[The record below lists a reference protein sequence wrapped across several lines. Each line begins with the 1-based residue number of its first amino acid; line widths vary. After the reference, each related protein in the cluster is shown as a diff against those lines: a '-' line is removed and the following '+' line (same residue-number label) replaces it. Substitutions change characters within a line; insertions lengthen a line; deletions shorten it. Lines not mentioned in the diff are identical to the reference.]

1 MLEVL
6 GLNELTVAVYSA
18 MIAHRDWG
26 VAQIAAQLKV
36 AESTVRDELGHL
48 AELTLVKR
56 SRVDPDQLHPVDP
69 ELGLQSLLRA
79 QQADLLSRQRA
90 LVEGEAAV
98 SGLIA
103 ELRPHVAS
111 IEIEQLIGVDEVRG
125 RIESLAERATTE
137 CLSFMPGGGLSD
149 AGIAAGLPLHEGALR
164 RGVSVQTVYLDSVR
178 NHAPTRNYAREL
190 IAAGGEVRTA
200 PALPTRLLIVDR
212 EIALLPLN
220 PHDSREGAAQIVGC
234 GVVAALVAI
243 FEQVWAAA
251 TPFSRQP
258 GRDQAGLNGQER
270 ELLQLLAR
278 GLTDDAAAKRLGLSL
293 RTVRRMM
300 ADLMD
305 RLGAR
310 SRFEAGLQVAAH
322 GWLSP

>member
-1 MLEVL
+1 MLEIL
-6 GLNELTVAVYSA
+6 GLNELTIAVYSA
-18 MIAHRDWG
+18 MIAHRSWG
-26 VAQIAAQLKV
+26 VAQIAEKLKV
-36 AESTVRDELGHL
+36 AESVVRDELSQL
-48 AELTLVKR
+48 AELTLVR
-56 SRVDPDQLHPVDP
+56 QSLTDPNQLHPVDP
-69 ELGLQSLLRA
+69 ELGLQSLLRT

-111 IEIEQLIGVDEVRG
+111 IEIEQLIGIDAVQG
-125 RIESLAERATTE
+125 RIELLAARATTD
-137 CLSFMPGGGLSD
+137 CLSFMPGGGQS
-149 AGIAAGLPLHEGALR
+149 AASIAAGLPLNEAALR

-178 NHAPTRNYAREL
+178 NHAPTRHYARQLAE
-190 IAAGGEVRTA
+190 IGGEVRTA

-220 PHDSREGAAQIVGC
+220 PHNSQEGAAQVVGC

-243 FEQVWAAA
+243 FEQVWATA
-251 TPFSRQP
+251 TPFCRQP
-258 GRDQAGLNGQER
+258 GRDQQGLNGQER

-300 ADLMD
+300 ADLME